1 MADVRLTADLKVVKK
16 ENKGGS
22 YMEFFVDYTR
32 PTSVTVP
39 DTVLSEPTS
48 YTFTSSRLNP
58 FEFENALLHICEEV
72 GYTNMPSMEPDYL
85 RKCIKTVIYHEP
97 ATIVKWKDGT
107 KTVVKCGEYDT
118 YDKEKGLM
126 ACIIKKLTG
135 NTGRWNEILKEWVDY
150 EDK

>member
-1 MADVRLTADLKVVKK
+1 MDIFST
-16 ENKGGS
+16 S
-22 YMEFFVDYTR
+22 
-32 PTSVTVP
+32 SVTIPRSKIHMIGETDPYEV
-39 DTVLSEPTS
+39 DCLVEKICNEMGYLA
-48 YTFTSSRLNP
+48 RLPIISPN
-58 FEFENALLHICEEV
+58 NIKK
-72 GYTNMPSMEPDYL
+72 Y
-85 RKCIKTVIYHEP
+85 IKTVIYHEP

-150 EDK
+150 ED

>member
-1 MADVRLTADLKVVKK
+1 
-16 ENKGGS
+16 
-22 YMEFFVDYTR
+22 MEFFVDYTR
-32 PTSVTVP
+32 PTSETVS

-48 YTFTSSRLNP
+48 CTFTSSRFLNP

-72 GYTNMPSMEPDYL
+72 ACMNMPSMEPDYL

-135 NTGRWNEILKEWVDY
+135 NTGRWNEILKEWIDY
-150 EDK
+150 ED